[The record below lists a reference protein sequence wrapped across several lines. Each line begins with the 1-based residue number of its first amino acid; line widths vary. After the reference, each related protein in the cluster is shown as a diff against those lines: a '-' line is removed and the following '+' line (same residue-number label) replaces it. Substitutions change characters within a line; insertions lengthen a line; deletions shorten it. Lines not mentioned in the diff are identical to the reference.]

1 MSRLL
6 KNAALWLVMLLL
18 LPACARAADPE
29 VAELKPA
36 VGQASATFAGGCFW
50 CTEADFEKLPG
61 VIKAQ
66 SGYSGGDEVNP
77 SYEQVASGQTG
88 HIEAVRVIYDPKKV
102 TYPQLLEYF
111 WRTVDPTDSGG
122 QFCDRG
128 PQYRTAIFVKS
139 EQERAEAMASKRQ
152 LEQSG
157 RLKKAVV
164 TDILRLSAFYA
175 AEDYHQDYY
184 KKNPLRYRYYRNGCG
199 RDRRLQE
206 LWGKAAAP
214 G

>member
-1 MSRLL
+1 MSLFM
-6 KNAALWLVMLLL
+6 KNTCLALGLVLL
-18 LPACARAADPE
+18 LPACAKAADPT

-36 VGQASATFAGGCFW
+36 SGQAAATFAGGCFW

-77 SYEQVASGQTG
+77 SYEQVAAGQTG
-88 HIEAVRVIYDPKKV
+88 HIEAVRVIYDPKQI
-102 TYPQLLEYF
+102 TYPQLLEHF
-111 WRTVDPTDSGG
+111 WRTVDPTDGGG

-139 EQERAEAMASKRQ
+139 ESERTAAVASKQQ
-152 LEQSG
+152 LQQSG
-157 RLKKAVV
+157 LLKKAVA
-164 TDILRLSAFYA
+164 TEILRLSAFYA
-175 AEDYHQDYY
+175 AENYHQDYY
-184 KKNPLRYRYYRNGCG
+184 KKNPLRYNYYRAGCG
-199 RDRRLQE
+199 RDRRLKDI
-206 LWGKAAAP
+206 WGKAAP